1 MDIQGYLYRDKIVN
15 WLRIDKFLSHTYIK
29 MSHVTKRCDKILSQP
44 KNRLT
49 FHVFH
54 GIIDVSIKET
64 RNRFGKK
71 QTNA

>member
-1 MDIQGYLYRDKIVN
+1 MYRYHV
-15 WLRIDKFLSHTYIK
+15 TYIYK
-29 MSHVTKRCDKILSQP
+29 MSHVTKSSKRDKILSQP

>member
-1 MDIQGYLYRDKIVN
+1 M
-15 WLRIDKFLSHTYIK
+15 SHTHIK
-29 MSHVTKRCDKILSQP
+29 VSHETKRCDKIIKRDKIVSQS

-54 GIIDVSIKET
+54 GIIEVSIKET